1 MHFLFINLKDDFNK
15 KEQISADMAQWFKSS
30 WPIPFIT
37 DIQACA
43 NPLIAV
49 IKNMNLTHNVVH
61 GRNGT
66 TFLAFQ
72 TGPLQKTNYNIKR
85 YREAALSPN
94 CSNHACI
101 TANLSTN
108 FIAYLLPLHWILLC
122 IAMIRINVCP
132 VFFVLTQMED
142 PAIHWQ
148 IALYRNLPYHFD
160 NSNPEKIVARVLHIA
175 NVLFHLDQVYECGC
189 VFYI

>member
-1 MHFLFINLKDDFNK
+1 
-15 KEQISADMAQWFKSS
+15 MAQWFKSS

-72 TGPLQKTNYNIKR
+72 TGPL
-85 YREAALSPN
+85 
-94 CSNHACI
+94 
-101 TANLSTN
+101 
-108 FIAYLLPLHWILLC
+108 
-122 IAMIRINVCP
+122 
-132 VFFVLTQMED
+132 
-142 PAIHWQ
+142 
-148 IALYRNLPYHFD
+148 
-160 NSNPEKIVARVLHIA
+160 
-175 NVLFHLDQVYECGC
+175 
-189 VFYI
+189 